1 MERGDDYSFHG
12 NTVSGGTINHGKDV
26 RNYYGTN
33 DDVSELTRCMDE
45 LQRQI
50 AQYAAAVPD
59 AGQLRELTEALS
71 AQLQQ
76 GQPNR
81 TVVRSLLDSLT
92 AGAGGVSA
100 VLSAVNGVGALVTR
114 LFP

>member
-12 NTVSGGTINHGKDV
+12 NTVSGGVINHGKDV
-26 RNYYGTN
+26 RNYYGTG
-33 DDVSELTRCMDE
+33 DDTSELTRSIDE
-45 LQRQI
+45 LQLRI
-50 AQYAAAVPD
+50 TQYAAALPD
-59 AGQLRELTEALS
+59 PGQLRELTEALS
-71 AQLQQ
+71 GQLRQ

-81 TVVRSLLDSLT
+81 TVLRSLLDSLT

-100 VLSAVNGVGALVTR
+100 VVTAVSGVAALVSR